1 MAPPTP
7 TNSPPLMTSSPISGK
22 YGSFFNVAREH
33 QVIFYYVGYFSQH
46 IVAAMADAVKL
57 QLEVAGVAGPT
68 RRKLFSSFIEM
79 AQNIIH
85 YSADALT
92 PPSQPDGELR
102 HGSVCIRREAG
113 GRFLLL
119 CANPIEAAVADD
131 LRGKLERLRSMT
143 LDEIKQAYR
152 QTLREETP
160 QGSKG
165 AGMGFLTVAR
175 DASAPLEF
183 DFDAAQGAA
192 GAPVFYLKAAI

>member
-1 MAPPTP
+1 M
-7 TNSPPLMTSSPISGK
+7 ISAK
-22 YGSFFNVAREH
+22 YGPFFNVAREH

-57 QLEVAGVAGPT
+57 QLEVAGITGPT

-85 YSADALT
+85 YSADMLT
-92 PPSQPDGELR
+92 PASQPDGELR
-102 HGSVCIRREAG
+102 HGSVCIRRDEG

-119 CANPIEAAVADD
+119 CANPVEPEIADA
-131 LRGKLERLRSMT
+131 LRAKLETLRSMT
-143 LDEIKQAYR
+143 LEEIKQAYR

-160 QGSKG
+160 EGSKG
-165 AGMGFLTVAR
+165 AGMGLLTVAR
-175 DASAPLEF
+175 DAREPLEF
-183 DFDAAQGAA
+183 DFDAADSDG